1 MNAFRSGLWSGFASN
16 WPLRPEQ
23 PVLVL
28 VHCAGFTARIW
39 RPLLEQADF
48 PVQWLAVDLPGHGD
62 NDMPHAQTV
71 VEIATRLD
79 ELIQHLGLQQVVMA
93 GHSLGGAVTLQC
105 LHQAPAWLK
114 AAVLIGTG
122 ARLKVS
128 NGILA
133 SVQVSYAAYRAGF
146 LMFAAGSKADKNLI
160 KEWVKESA
168 VPDGKTA
175 LADFNLCNGF
185 DLLGQLGEIR
195 TPVLVVHGD
204 EDQVTP
210 PKYGEY
216 LAEHLPAARL
226 ARLSGVGHMV
236 PLECPEVLATTLAT
250 FVREQL
256 AF

>member
-1 MNAFRSGLWSGFASN
+1 MNDFRSGAWSGFVSN
-16 WPLRPEQ
+16 WPLQSEQ
-23 PVLVL
+23 PVLLL

-39 RPLLEQADF
+39 QPLLEQANL

-62 NDMPHAQTV
+62 NELPHARTV
-71 VEIATRLD
+71 VEIAEQLD

-105 LHQAPAWLK
+105 LHRAPAWLK
-114 AAVLIGTG
+114 AAILIGTG

-128 NGILA
+128 NAILA

-146 LMFAAGSKADKNLI
+146 LVVAAGSKADKDQM
-160 KEWVKESA
+160 KVWVKDSA

-195 TPVLVVHGD
+195 TPVRVVHGE
-204 EDQVTP
+204 EDRVTP
-210 PKYGEY
+210 PKYGDY
-216 LAEHLPAARL
+216 LAEHLPSGRL
-226 ARLSGVGHMV
+226 VRLTGVGHMV
-236 PLECPEVLATTLAT
+236 PLECPGLLATTISEFL
-250 FVREQL
+250 REQL
-256 AF
+256 AL